1 MYHSSWV
8 TVKKSLEFSGVEKI
22 CGSSSTGASFG
33 ILRSGNF
40 KALQLWGQ
48 WIIFRLRGIFGI
60 GSSAASPSKLYVL
73 NLVCFSCPC
82 FFFPL
87 PDERAELNCYPNYSC
102 IATVFLPSVVSVIG
116 VLWVWESLEEQSFLN
131 IFLLCWMLSA
141 WICFGWI
148 ANCHLEVLVWIW
160 WHHFW
165 IKEKLGKDY
174 TFHCAIWISGW
185 TWSLDDCSCHQVFS
199 VTFGESVCVILLQF
213 LQWPTSFGDLL
224 LSSWSQSV
232 VIACFRNSLEINQ

>member
-148 ANCHLEVLVWIW
+148 ANCHLKGLVWMW

-174 TFHCAIWISGW
+174 TFHRVIWISGW
-185 TWSLDDCSCHQVFS
+185 TWSLDDCSEQGQNLLIAHATKYLVSLLESLSDSSVFAMTNEFRRSATVFLKS
-199 VTFGESVCVILLQF
+199 VSRDTML
-213 LQWPTSFGDLL
+213 
-224 LSSWSQSV
+224 
-232 VIACFRNSLEINQ
+232 